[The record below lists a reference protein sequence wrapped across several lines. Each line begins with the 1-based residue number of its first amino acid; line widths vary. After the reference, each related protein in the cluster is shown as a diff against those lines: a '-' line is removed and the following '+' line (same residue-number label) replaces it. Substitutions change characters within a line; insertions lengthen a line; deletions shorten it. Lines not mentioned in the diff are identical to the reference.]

1 MSAPWASLTGLDML
15 MARTEG
21 DPSIRVGL
29 VDGAVALDH
38 PALRAGAVR
47 SVAGAPPSHHGTA
60 VAGVL
65 AAERDSGAPAVCPG
79 CSVVV
84 VPLLDARS
92 AVGPRDLARAILVC
106 LAEGAT
112 LINVSAAFVGSLPD
126 DRALRDALDTVAERG
141 ALVVAAAGNGGRI
154 GGSPLAGHPVVVT
167 VASCTGSGGPLATSN
182 LGASIGQRGVL
193 APGDPVPS
201 LAPGGGLAPLGGTSL
216 AAALV
221 TGALAL
227 AWSLAPG
234 RSVQQLRAGL
244 AGPRSTRRSIVPPLL
259 DATALLPRD
268 ALVVA

>member
-1 MSAPWASLTGLDML
+1 MSAPWASLTGLDVL

-21 DPSIRVGL
+21 DRSIQVGL

-38 PALRAGAVR
+38 AALRPGAVR
-47 SVAGAPPSHHGTA
+47 SAASALPSRHGTA

-79 CSVVV
+79 CSIVV
-84 VPLLDARS
+84 VPLLDGRS
-92 AVGPRDLARAILVC
+92 VVGPGELAHAILAC

-112 LINVSAAFVGSLPD
+112 LINVSAAFVGSFPE
-126 DRALRDALDTVAERG
+126 DRALRDALDSAAERG
-141 ALVVAAAGNGGRI
+141 ALVVAAAGNAGRV
-154 GGSPLAGHPVVVT
+154 GGSPLAGHPVVLP
-167 VASCTGSGGPLATSN
+167 VASCTAAGGPLATSN
-182 LGASIGQRGVL
+182 LAASIGQRGVL

-201 LAPGGGLAPLGGTSL
+201 LAPGGGMAPLGGTSL

-234 RSVQQLRAGL
+234 SSVQQLRAGL
-244 AGPRSTRRSIVPPLL
+244 SGPRSTRRSIVPPLL
-259 DATALLPRD
+259 DATALLARD
-268 ALVVA
+268 AMVVA